1 MNEEVLHQNAFD
13 NQNELKNLT
22 SETWSSALLDCGA
35 SKAVCGKEWL
45 AQCINNLSDEDQQE
59 VSFGHSNCIYRFGD
73 GRKIES
79 IDSAKIS
86 AVIGSH
92 KFDIMTDVVDSDIPL
107 LFSRANMKLNFQDDT
122 IIFNENIPLITTQ
135 SGNYAIPITKA
146 KQLINNLDRETNM
159 SITLNL
165 LDSKDNHTI
174 VIKLH
179 RQFAH
184 PSKEKLLQLIKKAGE
199 SWCKNQNLMEEIN
212 NVSSNC
218 TTCKLYRKMPLDL

>member
-1 MNEEVLHQNAFD
+1 MKINKKSLLGIPIAYTDLGMVERL
-13 NQNELKNLT
+13 NL
-22 SETWSSALLDCGA
+22 
-35 SKAVCGKEWL
+35 
-45 AQCINNLSDEDQQE
+45 
-59 VSFGHSNCIYRFGD
+59 RFNS
-73 GRKIES
+73 IES
-79 IDSAKIS
+79 KIDSAKIS
-86 AVIGSH
+86 AIIGSH

-107 LFSRANMKLNFQDDT
+107 LFSKSSMKRANMKLNFQDDT
-122 IIFNENIPLITTQ
+122 IIIFNENIPLITTQ

-174 VIKLH
+174 ALKLH

-199 SWCKNQNLMEEIN
+199 SWCNNQNLMEEIN
-212 NVSSNC
+212 NVSNNC

>member
-1 MNEEVLHQNAFD
+1 MNQ
-13 NQNELKNLT
+13 K
-22 SETWSSALLDCGA
+22 
-35 SKAVCGKEWL
+35 
-45 AQCINNLSDEDQQE
+45 
-59 VSFGHSNCIYRFGD
+59 
-73 GRKIES
+73 

-86 AVIGSH
+86 AIIGSH

-107 LFSRANMKLNFQDDT
+107 LFSKSSMKRANMKLNFQDDT
-122 IIFNENIPLITTQ
+122 IIIFNENIPLITTQ

-174 VIKLH
+174 ALKLH

-199 SWCKNQNLMEEIN
+199 SWCNNQNLMEEIN
-212 NVSSNC
+212 NVSNNC
-218 TTCKLYRKMPLDL
+218 TTCRLYRKMPLDL